1 MIKLVALWDKPLDVE
16 SFDQDYLTNHEPL
29 VGKLPRMVGAA
40 ASVGVSGEVHRM
52 AEIRFQSME
61 DLSAALASPEGKHL
75 VADSQRLVEKF
86 AVGLQTFIAEE
97 V

>member
-16 SFDQDYLTNHEPL
+16 SFDQDYLANHVPL
-29 VGKLPRMVGAA
+29 VDKLPLVTGVTT
-40 ASVGVSGEVHRM
+40 SVGISGEVHRM
-52 AEIRFQSME
+52 AEIGFQSME

-86 AVGLQTFIAEE
+86 AVGLQTFIAKED
-97 V
+97 